1 MYIIMILVLNFI
13 YSNYKK
19 FMKYSLYNKNSSS
32 SLLTTSESPEKLMS
46 IYEHLEELRQRTIYA
61 LLWFIICFSLSFT
74 YIKQITNILQAPA
87 VGIKFLQLAP
97 GEYLFASIKISI
109 FSALLLSIPVALYQI
124 LSFINPGLTSQ
135 EKSILIPITIG
146 SSCLFFIGILFGY
159 FLLEPAALKFLI
171 SYGSDIIEP
180 LWSFKE
186 YFDFTI
192 MFLFSTALVFQ
203 VPVIQVVLG
212 SLNII
217 SSTQMLRVWKY
228 VILFSTIISAI
239 ITPSTDPFTQI
250 LLSIAI
256 LCLYFGGVGFLYSF
270 NK

>member
-1 MYIIMILVLNFI
+1 
-13 YSNYKK
+13 
-19 FMKYSLYNKNSSS
+19 MKYSLHNKRTSSYPLTNSQSVQ
-32 SLLTTSESPEKLMS
+32 KLMS
-46 IYEHLEELRQRTIYA
+46 IYEHLEELRQRTMYV
-61 LLWFIICFSLSFT
+61 LLWFIISFSVSFT

-97 GEYLFASIKISI
+97 GEYLFASIKVSM
-109 FSALLLSIPVALYQI
+109 FSSLLLSIPIALYQI
-124 LSFINPGLTSQ
+124 LSFINPGLTLE
-135 EKSILIPITIG
+135 EKSILIPITVG

-171 SYGSDIIEP
+171 SYGNDVVQP
-180 LWSFKE
+180 LWSFRE
-186 YFDFTI
+186 YFDFTL
-192 MFLFSTALVFQ
+192 MFLLSTALVFQ

-217 SSTQMLRVWKY
+217 SATQMLSAWKY

-250 LLSIAI
+250 LLSIAV
-256 LCLYFGGVGFLYSF
+256 LCLYFGGIGFLYSF
-270 NK
+270 RK